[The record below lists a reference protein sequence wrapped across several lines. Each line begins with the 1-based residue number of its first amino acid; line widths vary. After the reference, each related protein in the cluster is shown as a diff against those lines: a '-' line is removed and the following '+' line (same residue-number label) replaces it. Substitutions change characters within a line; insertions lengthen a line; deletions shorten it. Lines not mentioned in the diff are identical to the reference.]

1 MIKDNLLNI
10 KKSIPQD
17 VLLVAVSK
25 TKPIEAIQEAY
36 ETGHRN
42 FGENKV
48 QEAVDKWTE
57 IKNNF
62 QNLKLHMIGKL
73 QTFKVIKWFFT
84 VITRIHGLAGNRSKF
99 TNLFSVC

>member
-48 QEAVDKWTE
+48 QEILEKHE
-57 IKNNF
+57 
-62 QNLKLHMIGKL
+62 KLPKDIRWHFIGHL
-73 QTFKVIKWFFT
+73 QTNKVKYIIPFIFFLAD
-84 VITRIHGLAGNRSKF
+84 IFICAAGRGLR
-99 TNLFSVC
+99 